1 MEADILRATFP
12 HNSHFKLSSD
22 NSLRRFPQSE
32 QNCILEAV
40 IQKRFHA
47 QMFAS
52 LGKDDKNALEY
63 LESILF
69 ARVVRPPYTLNRKLA
84 SMPAD
89 RPRSRG

>member
-1 MEADILRATFP
+1 
-12 HNSHFKLSSD
+12 
-22 NSLRRFPQSE
+22 
-32 QNCILEAV
+32 LEAL

-69 ARVVRPPYTLNRKLA
+69 ARVGRPPYTLNRKFA
-84 SMPAD
+84 SMLAD
-89 RPRSRG
+89 RPRSRVKALKEKVKQMFHPATDI